1 VLANLPAAMPLVAR
15 RTRAWLAPRKAPLA
29 LISAA
34 LLAAAALALAQ
45 SRTSA
50 EVPLYSVALR
60 PAQAIEVER
69 ALTLWNEPYSADAA
83 HTQVFVPH
91 ARRRDV
97 LLRLT
102 LAGLPHGY
110 VPTTSDVLEESQS
123 AFLPQTAIDD
133 RRRAGIQGDLTA
145 SLRRIKNVADASV
158 VIAPAADNGL
168 ALDVQRPLPSASVQ
182 VVMQYGTALSGAQLA
197 GVRRFVAAG
206 YPGLTPD
213 RVTVMDGSGTLQTG
227 AVSSERGSSRE
238 SRLQTSVQTALDAVF
253 GAGAAVVRVNL
264 RTTGTS
270 SDISSTRTVPH
281 GLLDSQSGRERG
293 TERGRTF
300 FKEQS
305 AHHFA
310 YDTIVEKKYA
320 PADAIARMS
329 IAVFLDAGKVSAEQ
343 RSAVGDLVRAAA
355 GADLK
360 SGDEIVV
367 RALTFA
373 VASSGGAAPRAA
385 SAFDGTGVLRLFVLA
400 VVTMAVIAV
409 GPRVATMYANAPRAR
424 AAQAMCSTLQKELP
438 QTAAYVLQ
446 TLPRDLRENVLRCY
460 EPEQRA
466 RIEGCLAR
474 STHV

>member
-1 VLANLPAAMPLVAR
+1 MPQVAR
-15 RTRAWLAPRKAPLA
+15 QTRAWLAPRKAAVA
-29 LISAA
+29 LVSAA

-50 EVPLYSVALR
+50 EVPLYSVALH
-60 PAQAIEVER
+60 PAQAVEVER
-69 ALTLWNEPYSADAA
+69 ALTLWNEPYSADGA
-83 HTQVFVPH
+83 HTQVFVAH
-91 ARRRDV
+91 SRRRDV

-110 VPTTSDVLEESQS
+110 VPTTSDVLQESQS

-158 VIAPAADNGL
+158 VIAPAADTGL

-182 VVMQYGTALSGAQLA
+182 IVMQYGTALSGAQLA

-206 YPGLTPD
+206 YPGLTPE

-227 AVSSERGSSRE
+227 AVSGERAPSRE

-270 SDISSTRTVPH
+270 SDIRSTRTVPH
-281 GLLDSQSGRERG
+281 GLLDSQTGRERG
-293 TERGRTF
+293 TEHGRTF

-310 YDTIVEKKYA
+310 YDTIVEKRYA

-329 IAVFLDAGKVSAEQ
+329 IAVFLDSGKVSADQ
-343 RSAVGDLVRAAA
+343 RGAVADLVRAAA

-373 VASSGGAAPRAA
+373 AA
-385 SAFDGTGVLRLFVLA
+385 SAGNAGPKAASAIDRRWVFRLFVVALLTIA
-400 VVTMAVIAV
+400 AIAV
-409 GPRVATMYANAPRAR
+409 GPRVAEMYANAPRAR
-424 AAQAMCSTLQKELP
+424 AAQAMCGTLQKELP

-446 TLPRDLRENVLRCY
+446 TLPQDLREGVLRCY
-460 EPEQRA
+460 DPEQRA
-466 RIEGCLAR
+466 RVEAYLPR